1 METLNYDSLYVITE
15 DMIKNIERIKYL
27 VSYFLLHYYYIKN
40 FSFCQ

>member
-27 VSYFLLHYYYIKN
+27 TDDVFL
-40 FSFCQ
+40 S